1 MKQYLDLLKDIKEN
15 GDDRMDRTGVGTRSI
30 FGRQL
35 RFDLRKGFPLLTT
48 KKVHMKS
55 VIYELLWFI
64 KGDTNIKYLQDHGVT
79 IWNEWRR
86 PYFYDRRMVLV
97 EKKNKDYVPYDGEP
111 PIRYS
116 ASGMSEEDQKLAHAW
131 SRMMNR
137 CYNKK
142 DDKYR
147 SYGAKG
153 TSVCKRWHNVKN
165 YIEDVKK
172 LPHWYY
178 KKNDWNSFELDK
190 DYYKANQYGPDTCV
204 WLHKTENVPKEWIMT
219 INPDGEIGY
228 FDSINATARSLG
240 LASSSVC
247 RFAKSGGRV
256 INAKQSNKKVLGW
269 RFTKIS
275 EDSSEMLLRRSLI
288 EDGDLGEIYGAQWR
302 RWEGK
307 DGVLYD
313 QLAEVINTI
322 KTNPTSRR
330 MLVNAWNVG
339 ELKNM
344 ALPPCHM
351 MYQFHVSNGRLSC
364 QLYQRSCDVFLGLP
378 FNIASYALLT
388 HMVAD
393 VCGLEVGEFIWTGGD
408 IHLYHNHFE
417 QADLQLS
424 REPLELPTLKLN
436 HRNTIDEFVYEDI
449 EIEGYKSHARIPA
462 PIAV

>member
-64 KGDTNIKYLQDHGVT
+64 KGDTNIKYLEDHGVT
-79 IWNEWRR
+79 IWREWA
-86 PYFYDRRMVLV
+86 DENGHL
-97 EKKNKDYVPYDGEP
+97 
-111 PIRYS
+111 
-116 ASGMSEEDQKLAHAW
+116 
-131 SRMMNR
+131 
-137 CYNKK
+137 
-142 DDKYR
+142 
-147 SYGAKG
+147 
-153 TSVCKRWHNVKN
+153 
-165 YIEDVKK
+165 
-172 LPHWYY
+172 
-178 KKNDWNSFELDK
+178 
-190 DYYKANQYGPDTCV
+190 GP
-204 WLHKTENVPKEWIMT
+204 
-219 INPDGEIGY
+219 
-228 FDSINATARSLG
+228 
-240 LASSSVC
+240 
-247 RFAKSGGRV
+247 
-256 INAKQSNKKVLGW
+256 
-269 RFTKIS
+269 
-275 EDSSEMLLRRSLI
+275 
-288 EDGDLGEIYGAQWR
+288 IYGAQWR
-302 RWEGK
+302 YWEGK

-388 HMVAD
+388 HMVAG
-393 VCGLEVGEFIWTGGD
+393 VCGLEVGEFVWTGGD

-449 EIEGYKSHARIPA
+449 EIEGYESHARIPA

>member
-64 KGDTNIKYLQDHGVT
+64 KGDTNIKYLEDHGVT
-79 IWNEWRR
+79 IWREWA
-86 PYFYDRRMVLV
+86 D
-97 EKKNKDYVPYDGEP
+97 
-111 PIRYS
+111 
-116 ASGMSEEDQKLAHAW
+116 
-131 SRMMNR
+131 
-137 CYNKK
+137 
-142 DDKYR
+142 
-147 SYGAKG
+147 
-153 TSVCKRWHNVKN
+153 
-165 YIEDVKK
+165 
-172 LPHWYY
+172 
-178 KKNDWNSFELDK
+178 
-190 DYYKANQYGPDTCV
+190 
-204 WLHKTENVPKEWIMT
+204 EN
-219 INPDGEIGY
+219 
-228 FDSINATARSLG
+228 
-240 LASSSVC
+240 
-247 RFAKSGGRV
+247 
-256 INAKQSNKKVLGW
+256 
-269 RFTKIS
+269 
-275 EDSSEMLLRRSLI
+275 
-288 EDGDLGEIYGAQWR
+288 GDLGPVYGAGWR

-424 REPLELPTLKLN
+424 REPLVLPTLKLN

-449 EIEGYKSHARIPA
+449 EIEGYESHARIPA